1 MKDGNLI
8 SEERDKTGK
17 LLYKFAWA
25 VEVVAILIGLLIALL
40 TFMESRESGS
50 GSILNALVGAIPL
63 FMIALVEATKIPFV
77 EAFYRITVKA
87 WKITFGVTL
96 LILSFITFETFFNGL
111 ERYFAQLLNE
121 INSEYNT
128 LNRLD
133 EEIIKN
139 EEQIDILNEL
149 TKEKILSNY
158 EIQRLSAIDTFTSQE
173 DAIKDRISSLRSS
186 VSSAS
191 ILDYEKRIQE
201 AQIEV
206 KEEKIAGEK
215 RVDQLQQKQ
224 LTNIANL
231 KENFNAKTES
241 DSLNL
246 NRQRQD
252 LVSLR
257 STARAQEKDAPFY
270 RKNDVRELY
279 REKIRKLEEKIEKS
293 ESLLSERD
301 LISVIEKQD
310 NKNSK
315 DLTSLEEKNAQKIA
329 RLRSRLSGLIEEKN
343 ERTALKEN
351 DIKPLLDNL
360 SDELNSISN
369 AFNSEMDLITAAKD
383 SEEERY
389 QKKQEKIEILE
400 DKMLDLKDERVEIRD
415 VINAAVA
422 DNNIYRIAM
431 FFTQKKSAADIS
443 RQLAQRVAAIWFG
456 SIAFLCAY
464 TGVML
469 ALASFVLR
477 DNQIPDKKQEKNSN
491 TLFYKTLRT
500 IRLAFFSIRK
510 KRKTIINEVI
520 KEIPVEKLVYR
531 DVPVEITRKELVHVP
546 LWTSDKRKIKFSF
559 QDDADGDQS
568 KDKDKKND
576 FFEK

>member
-360 SDELNSISN
+360 SGELNSISN

>member
-1 MKDGNLI
+1 
-8 SEERDKTGK
+8 
-17 LLYKFAWA
+17 
-25 VEVVAILIGLLIALL
+25 
-40 TFMESRESGS
+40 
-50 GSILNALVGAIPL
+50 
-63 FMIALVEATKIPFV
+63 
-77 EAFYRITVKA
+77 
-87 WKITFGVTL
+87 
-96 LILSFITFETFFNGL
+96 
-111 ERYFAQLLNE
+111 LNE